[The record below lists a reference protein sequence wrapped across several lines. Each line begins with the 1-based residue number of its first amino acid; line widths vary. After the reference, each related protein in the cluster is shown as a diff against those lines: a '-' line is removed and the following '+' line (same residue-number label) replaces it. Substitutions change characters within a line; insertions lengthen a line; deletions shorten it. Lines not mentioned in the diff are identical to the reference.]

1 MERNITTEISLLRE
15 SVRTYQDDVTNC
27 SPETVLAEALL
38 AVGVARV
45 AGNRRLACSTPLNRL
60 QQRLETK
67 LKYQFS
73 DQELEQLLAF
83 CTDEAPIECS
93 TLIALLQ
100 LVPELDCLVFRRK
113 HDFDP
118 YV

>member
-1 MERNITTEISLLRE
+1 MERNIETEISLLRE
-15 SVRTYQDDVTNC
+15 SVRTYQVDVANC
-27 SPETVLAEALL
+27 TPESVLAEALL

-45 AGNRRLACSTPLNRL
+45 AGNRRLTCSTPLNRQ

-73 DQELEQLLAF
+73 DQELEQLVAF
-83 CTDEAPIECS
+83 CTDEAPIES
-93 TLIALLQ
+93 NTLIKLLK
-100 LVPELDCLVFRRK
+100 LVPELNHLIFRRK